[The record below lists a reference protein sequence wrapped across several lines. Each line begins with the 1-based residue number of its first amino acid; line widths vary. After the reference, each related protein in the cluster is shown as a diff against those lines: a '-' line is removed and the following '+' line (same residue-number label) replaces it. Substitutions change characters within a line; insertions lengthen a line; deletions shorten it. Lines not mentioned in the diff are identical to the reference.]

1 VESRLLKNID
11 SGDTTAM
18 IFYLKTKGKHRG
30 YVERQELTG
39 KEGGDLTFRVVYG
52 DDGIQNKV
60 T

>member
-1 VESRLLKNID
+1 
-11 SGDTTAM
+11 
-18 IFYLKTKGKHRG
+18 
-30 YVERQELTG
+30 VERQELTG